1 VVACLFAAACSS
13 EPANLRV
20 WTPEDHAHPPETQ
33 IDPNRVPQLERPD
46 LTVGELLWQRN
57 CARCHGTDG
66 QGGRE
71 AQLSLASAEWQRGIS
86 DAAIARTIA
95 GGKPPMMPAF
105 AELLTPEQI
114 GELVKHVRTFGSRNE
129 PDAGPNAAAVDPR

>member
-1 VVACLFAAACSS
+1 MVVCLFMAACSS
-13 EPANLRV
+13 EPENLRV
-20 WTPEDHAHPPETQ
+20 WTPEDHAHPPEAQ
-33 IDPNRVPQLERPD
+33 IDPNRVPQQERPD

-71 AQLSLASAEWQRGIS
+71 AEINFTSPEWQDGID
-86 DAAIARTIA
+86 DATIA
-95 GGKPPMMPAF
+95 TTIAAGKPPTMPAF

-114 GELVKHVRTFGSRNE
+114 GELVNHLRTLQAR
-129 PDAGPNAAAVDPR
+129 

>member
-1 VVACLFAAACSS
+1 MAACLFMAACSS
-13 EPANLRV
+13 EPADLRV

-33 IDPNRVPQLERPD
+33 VDPNRVPQQDRPD

-57 CARCHGTDG
+57 CAVCHGTDG

-71 AQLSLASAEWQRGIS
+71 VTLNFRSGEWQDGIT
-86 DAAIARTIA
+86 DATIARTIV
-95 GGKPPMMPAF
+95 GGKPPTMPAF

-114 GELVKHVRTFGSRNE
+114 GTLVEHVRSLGAGSE
-129 PDAGPNAAAVDPR
+129 

>member
-1 VVACLFAAACSS
+1 LIRIMVVCLLMAACSGDP
-13 EPANLRV
+13 EGFRV
-20 WTPEDHAHPPETQ
+20 WTPEDHAHPPDTQ
-33 IDPNRVPQLERPD
+33 VDPNRVPQLERPN

-71 AQLSLASAEWQRGIS
+71 AQINFASGEWQDGID

-95 GGKPPMMPAF
+95 GGKPPTMPAF

-114 GELVKHVRTFGSRNE
+114 GELVEHVRTLGSGSN
-129 PDAGPNAAAVDPR
+129 

>member
-1 VVACLFAAACSS
+1 VLIRIMVVCLLMAACSGDP
-13 EPANLRV
+13 EGLRV
-20 WTPEDHAHPPETQ
+20 WTPEDHAHPPDTQ
-33 IDPNRVPQLERPD
+33 VDPNRVPQLERPN

-71 AQLSLASAEWQRGIS
+71 AQINFASGEWQDGID
-86 DAAIARTIA
+86 DATIARTIA
-95 GGKPPMMPAF
+95 GGKPPTMPAF

-114 GELVKHVRTFGSRNE
+114 GELVEHVRTLGSGS
-129 PDAGPNAAAVDPR
+129 D